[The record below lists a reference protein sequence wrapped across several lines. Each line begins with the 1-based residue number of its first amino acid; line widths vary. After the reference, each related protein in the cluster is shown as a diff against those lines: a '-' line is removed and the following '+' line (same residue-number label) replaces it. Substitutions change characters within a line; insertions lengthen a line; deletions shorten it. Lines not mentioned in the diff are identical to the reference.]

1 MTMTN
6 LAYHCAAG
14 EAFDG
19 IALKLYGHE
28 KYAEALMDANPEY
41 CGIAVF
47 SGGETLALPLID
59 IPVSNTERALANT
72 IAPWKL

>member
-6 LAYHCAAG
+6 MVYHCAAG

-28 KYAEALMDANPEY
+28 KYAETLMDANPEY
-41 CGIAVF
+41 CSIAVF
-47 SGGETLALPLID
+47 SGGEVLSLPLID